1 MRDFHISFI
10 IDLFE
15 SSSYRAHASC
25 LHAMHDPQGFAQDT
39 VV

>member
-15 SSSYRAHASC
+15 SSSYRAHASSLPC
-25 LHAMHDPQGFAQDT
+25 MTHKVLLKIL
-39 VV
+39 